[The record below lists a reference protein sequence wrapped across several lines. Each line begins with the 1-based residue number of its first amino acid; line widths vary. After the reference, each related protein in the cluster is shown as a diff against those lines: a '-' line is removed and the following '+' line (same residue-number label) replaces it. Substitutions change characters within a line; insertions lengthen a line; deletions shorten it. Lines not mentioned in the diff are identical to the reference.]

1 MSDLYMPHKQFEITP
16 PDNYQYQWGLIRS
29 TQKKKYTIKN
39 ANIETKNPKDST
51 SKNNA
56 GQNLLKKKPS
66 KTSLDI
72 WLIDNFNRKK
82 I

>member
-1 MSDLYMPHKQFEITP
+1 MRAY
-16 PDNYQYQWGLIRS
+16 LINAG
-29 TQKKKYTIKN
+29 KKINNKN

-51 SKNNA
+51 LKNNA

-72 WLIDNFNRKK
+72 
-82 I
+82 